1 MTMRFKRSAALIGGL
16 AVVSGLGATIA
27 QAGTYP
33 RDSTYEIGGA
43 GETLKPGGSELHLE
57 KSSFSP
63 EIIAIPPCGAEPWSG
78 GCG

>member
-1 MTMRFKRSAALIGGL
+1 MRFKRSAALIGGI
-16 AVVSGLGATIA
+16 AVLSAFGANAA

-43 GETLKPGGSELHLE
+43 GETLKPSGSELSLDR
-57 KSSFSP
+57 SSFSP

>member
-1 MTMRFKRSAALIGGL
+1 MTMRFKRSAALIGGV
-16 AVVSGLGATIA
+16 AVVSGFGATIA

-33 RDSTYEIGGA
+33 RDSTYEI
-43 GETLKPGGSELHLE
+43 GGSELHLE

>member
-1 MTMRFKRSAALIGGL
+1 MTVKGIAAVAGGVAL
-16 AVVSGLGATIA
+16 LGAFCANVA

-33 RDSTYEIGGA
+33 KDSTYEIGGA
-43 GETLKPGGSELHLE
+43 GETLKPGGSELSLE

>member
-1 MTMRFKRSAALIGGL
+1 M
-16 AVVSGLGATIA
+16 VSGFGATIA